1 VWKQSVY
8 YGEEA
13 AGAEIA
19 NPLDQVNSGSEY
31 ANEGARVRNSSDQVV
46 KAVSSPFKHKQSKS
60 FSSISAEE
68 DFFAEMQKKS
78 LQERKGDKPF
88 TAVPKTLF
96 D

>member
-1 VWKQSVY
+1 
-8 YGEEA
+8 
-13 AGAEIA
+13 
-19 NPLDQVNSGSEY
+19 
-31 ANEGARVRNSSDQVV
+31 
-46 KAVSSPFKHKQSKS
+46 VSSVSKHKQSKP